1 MATFVLVHGS
11 WAGSV
16 VWRQLA
22 PRLRKAGHE
31 VYAPTL
37 TGIGE
42 RKHLLNREIDLD
54 THIQDVIGVIDE
66 EDLSDI
72 VLVGN
77 SYGGMVISGVAD
89 RVPEKVASLVYLD
102 AFVPENGQSLF
113 SLLPPGRRLA
123 TVPGEDWLVAP
134 IPSASFGLKRPEVIA
149 LCGGEERAA
158 PARHPHLA
166 GTADGR
172 HWSCQTEDVYPGH
185 GSRALHPVLR
195 QAEERSGL
203 DGAHLA
209 LHYFHAA
216 RNARRT
222 DSHPAEGDSLE
233 GVGPGPVQD
242 SLFCRRAAPQQ
253 LWRLA
258 ASRQPQLSLLRAK

>member
-31 VYAPTL
+31 VFAPTL

-42 RKHLLNREIDLD
+42 RKHLLSREIDLN
-54 THIQDVIGVIDE
+54 THILDVIGVIHE

-72 VLVGN
+72 VLVGH

-113 SLLPPGRRLA
+113 DVLPLDRRPN
-123 TVPGEDWLVAP
+123 TVPGADWLAAP
-134 IPSASFGLKRPEVIA
+134 IPSVGFGLKRHEVIA
-149 LCGGEERAA
+149 LWEGKSA
-158 PARHPHLA
+158 PHPLA
-166 GTADGR
+166 TLT
-172 HWSCQTEDVYPGH
+172 Q
-185 GSRALHPVLR
+185 
-195 QAEERSGL
+195 
-203 DGAHLA
+203 
-209 LHYFHAA
+209 
-216 RNARRT
+216 
-222 DSHPAEGDSLE
+222 
-233 GVGPGPVQD
+233 PVQLTGGID
-242 SLFCRRAAPQQ
+242 RVEQKMYILATTDPTRFSQFYDKLKNDPGWAVHTLPCTHFIQ
-253 LWRLA
+253 LEMPDELTA
-258 ASRQPQLSLLRAK
+258 ILLKAIP

>member
-37 TGIGE
+37 TGIGA

-54 THIQDVIGVIDE
+54 THIQDVIGVIDDA
-66 EDLSDI
+66 DLSDI

-113 SLLPPGRRLA
+113 SLLPPDRRLA

-134 IPSASFGLKRPEVIA
+134 IPSASFGFKRPEVIA
-149 LCGGEERAA
+149 LWEGKSG
-158 PARHPHLA
+158 PHPLA
-166 GTADGR
+166 TNMIA
-172 HWSCQTEDVYPGH
+172 SASATVEDLGPWFG
-185 GSRALHPVLR
+185 ALR
-195 QAEERSGL
+195 FR
-203 DGAHLA
+203 
-209 LHYFHAA
+209 YF
-216 RNARRT
+216 
-222 DSHPAEGDSLE
+222 G
-233 GVGPGPVQD
+233 
-242 SLFCRRAAPQQ
+242 RRAADRGQQ
-253 LWRLA
+253 RNLKTDDAHRFARRVQTFRAGA
-258 ASRQPQLSLLRAK
+258 AVAR

>member
-11 WAGSV
+11 WAGGV

-22 PRLRKAGHE
+22 PRLRKAGHV

-54 THIQDVIGVIDE
+54 THIQDVIGVIDD

-72 VLVGN
+72 VLVGH

-102 AFVPENGQSLF
+102 AFVPENGQSCQ
-113 SLLPPGRRLA
+113 SLLPPDRRWT

-134 IPSASFGLKRPEVIA
+134 IPPAGFGLKSRGDRA
-149 LCGGEERAA
+149 LGGEERAA
-158 PARHPHLA
+158 PTRHLNPARA
-166 GTADGR
+166 ADGR
-172 HWSCQTEDVYPGH
+172 HWSYHEQDVYPGH
-185 GSRALHPVLR
+185 RSRALHPILR
-195 QAEERSGL
+195 QAEERSRL
-203 DGAHLA
+203 DGTHLA
-209 LHYFHAA
+209 LQSFHSA
-216 RNARRT
+216 RNA
-222 DSHPAEGDSLE
+222 
-233 GVGPGPVQD
+233 
-242 SLFCRRAAPQQ
+242 
-253 LWRLA
+253 
-258 ASRQPQLSLLRAK
+258 